1 MKTTQR
7 KVNVLQSENKK
18 PPKTSVSQSKEAE
31 QEISSEKE
39 KIYLEGE
46 PHIEETSGEIG
57 VMFPPIDEKSKTETR
72 KLPVFSPREKYLK
85 EKMSRLKYDERL
97 LTNIGKDLRT
107 QVEDINTQI
116 QGKNIMITEV
126 PKDLNKYIIRSSS
139 TENKIIK
146 YSNEDY
152 QLKQKHK
159 IIKDLKEEQ
168 ISLQQ
173 KLKKI
178 DENEALLNSEG
189 FMNLNNSSDNI
200 TKFDK
205 SLKEQHKKNI
215 QNKKKEISE
224 RLKEIKFQIDEYL
237 KEDNFNKLTKKE
249 KLQNYKENFE
259 RDKEIIEERA
269 KKYIKEMKERKKRLA
284 YDMNQLIE
292 KRKKEIEQKEKE
304 DEDKKNKIRKKF
316 IEDERA
322 IEQRRLKEKTDI
334 MLLYKPFANAKNE
347 KTEKDYLFDI
357 YDKRYEKK
365 EQKLI
370 DKVNTTLKQKN
381 KSVTSEELQDFLTKI
396 DEKKEKLKIIK
407 EKKDAKEAE
416 KFEMAKNFK
425 PNYIGQFYEMA
436 SDEYKKFV
444 EKEKIKKDD
453 IMLLKKIKD
462 DYGTK
467 RSKVQYSV
475 NEKLKKERMDNIL
488 ILENPKLVQIKDTF
502 KKKIN
507 NSRKKRILL
516 KHRDKTK
523 PSKYPWLD
531 KSIEELKKLNNSA
544 ILESKVIKKPKN
556 VRYLSFS
563 ARKRMEEEKK
573 EKEKKEKEKEDEG
586 KENKDKKDNKDKKVE
601 NKNDK
606 DKIKAK
612 IDYLQELK
620 KKRQNKLKTS
630 GSENEINDE
639 KRRKNW
645 EKQLNKEGNIAAN
658 INSVKYDAEN
668 LGKKAEMEEKLLK
681 LNGGVA
687 NNPEIGKKVSGYL
700 IGSIEAKLSI
710 LNKIYKQ

>member
-1 MKTTQR
+1 
-7 KVNVLQSENKK
+7 
-18 PPKTSVSQSKEAE
+18 
-31 QEISSEKE
+31 
-39 KIYLEGE
+39 
-46 PHIEETSGEIG
+46 
-57 VMFPPIDEKSKTETR
+57 MFPPIDEKSKTEIR
-72 KLPVFSPREKYLK
+72 QLPVFRPREKYLK
-85 EKMSRLKYDERL
+85 EKMSRLNYDEIL
-97 LTNIGKDLRT
+97 LTNIGKDLHT

-215 QNKKKEISE
+215 NNKKKEISE
-224 RLKEIKFQIDEYL
+224 RLKEIQFQIDQYL

-269 KKYIKEMKERKKRLA
+269 KKYIKEMKERNKRLA

-304 DEDKKNKIRKKF
+304 DEDKKNEIRKKF

-322 IEQRRLKEKTDI
+322 IEQRRLKEKTAI
-334 MLLYKPFANAKNE
+334 MLHYKPFMKAKND

-365 EQKLI
+365 EQKLL

-381 KSVTSEELQDFLTKI
+381 KAVTSEELQDFWTKI
-396 DEKKEKLKIIK
+396 DEKKEELKKIK
-407 EKKDAKEAE
+407 EKRDAKETE
-416 KFEMAKNFK
+416 KYEMAKNFK
-425 PNYIGQFYEMA
+425 PNYISQFYEVA
-436 SDEYKKFV
+436 SDDYKKFN
-444 EKEKIKKDD
+444 EKEKIKNDD
-453 IMLLKKIKD
+453 IMLLKKIKE

-467 RSKVQYSV
+467 RSKVHYSV

-531 KSIEELKKLNNSA
+531 KSIEELQKLNNSA
-544 ILESKVIKKPKN
+544 IIESNVIKKPKN

-563 ARKRMEEEKK
+563 ARKRME
-573 EKEKKEKEKEDEG
+573 KEKEDEKKDKDN
-586 KENKDKKDNKDKKVE
+586 KENKDKKDKKVGNNE
-601 NKNDK
+601 DK
-606 DKIKAK
+606 EKIKVK
-612 IDYLQELK
+612 IDYLQKLK

-645 EKQLNKEGNIAAN
+645 EKQLNKDGNIAAN

-687 NNPEIGKKVSGYL
+687 NNPELGKKVSGYL

-710 LNKIYKQ
+710 LNKMYKQ

>member
-7 KVNVLQSENKK
+7 KLKVLQSEDKK
-18 PPKTSVSQSKEAE
+18 PPKTSVSQSKEE
-31 QEISSEKE
+31 EKEIASLQE

-57 VMFPPIDEKSKTETR
+57 VMFPPIDEKSKTEIR
-72 KLPVFSPREKYLK
+72 QLPVFRPREKYLK
-85 EKMSRLKYDERL
+85 ELNYDERL
-97 LTNIGKDLRT
+97 LTNIGKDLHT

-215 QNKKKEISE
+215 NNKKKEISE
-224 RLKEIKFQIDEYL
+224 RLKEIQFQIDQYL

-269 KKYIKEMKERKKRLA
+269 KKYIKEMKERNKRLA

-304 DEDKKNKIRKKF
+304 DEDKKNEIRKKF

-322 IEQRRLKEKTDI
+322 REQRRLKEKTAI
-334 MLLYKPFANAKNE
+334 MLHYKPFVNAKND

-365 EQKLI
+365 EQKLL

-381 KSVTSEELQDFLTKI
+381 KAVTSEELQDFWTKI
-396 DEKKEKLKIIK
+396 DEKKEELKKIK
-407 EKKDAKEAE
+407 EKRDAKETE
-416 KFEMAKNFK
+416 KYEMAKNFK
-425 PNYIGQFYEMA
+425 PNYISQFYEMA
-436 SDEYKKFV
+436 SDDYKKFN
-444 EKEKIKKDD
+444 EKEKIKNDD
-453 IMLLKKIKD
+453 IMLLKKIKE

-467 RSKVQYSV
+467 RSKVHYSV
-475 NEKLKKERMDNIL
+475 NEKLKKERMDKIL

-531 KSIEELKKLNNSA
+531 KSIEELQKLNNSA
-544 ILESKVIKKPKN
+544 IIESNVIKKPKN

-563 ARKRMEEEKK
+563 ARKRME
-573 EKEKKEKEKEDEG
+573 KEKEDEKKD
-586 KENKDKKDNKDKKVE
+586 KENKDIKDKKVG
-601 NKNDK
+601 NKEDK
-606 DKIKAK
+606 EKIKVK
-612 IDYLQELK
+612 IDYLQKLK
-620 KKRQNKLKTS
+620 KKRQKKLKTS

-645 EKQLNKEGNIAAN
+645 EKQLNKDGNIAAN

-687 NNPEIGKKVSGYL
+687 NNPELGKKVSGYL

-710 LNKIYKQ
+710 LNKMYKQ

>member
-7 KVNVLQSENKK
+7 KLKVLQSEDKK
-18 PPKTSVSQSKEAE
+18 PPKTSVSQSKEE
-31 QEISSEKE
+31 EKEIASLQE

-57 VMFPPIDEKSKTETR
+57 VMFPPIDEKSKTEIR
-72 KLPVFSPREKYLK
+72 QLPVFRPREKYLK
-85 EKMSRLKYDERL
+85 EKMSRLNYDERL
-97 LTNIGKDLRT
+97 LTNIGKDLHT

-215 QNKKKEISE
+215 NNKKKEISE
-224 RLKEIKFQIDEYL
+224 RLKEIQFQIDQYL

-269 KKYIKEMKERKKRLA
+269 KKYIKEMKERNKRLA

-304 DEDKKNKIRKKF
+304 DEDKKNEIRKKF

-322 IEQRRLKEKTDI
+322 REQRRLKEKTAI
-334 MLLYKPFANAKNE
+334 MLHYKPFVNAKND

-365 EQKLI
+365 EQKLL

-381 KSVTSEELQDFLTKI
+381 KAVTSEELQDFWTKI
-396 DEKKEKLKIIK
+396 DEKKEELKKIK
-407 EKKDAKEAE
+407 EKRDAKETE
-416 KFEMAKNFK
+416 KYEMAKNFK
-425 PNYIGQFYEMA
+425 PNYISQFYEMA
-436 SDEYKKFV
+436 SDDYKKFN
-444 EKEKIKKDD
+444 EKEKIKNDD
-453 IMLLKKIKD
+453 IMLLKKIKE

-467 RSKVQYSV
+467 RSKVHYSV
-475 NEKLKKERMDNIL
+475 NEKLKKERMDKIL

-531 KSIEELKKLNNSA
+531 KSIEELQKLNNSA
-544 ILESKVIKKPKN
+544 IIESNVIKKPKN

-563 ARKRMEEEKK
+563 ARKRME
-573 EKEKKEKEKEDEG
+573 KEKEDEKKDKEN
-586 KENKDKKDNKDKKVE
+586 KENKDIKDKKVG
-601 NKNDK
+601 NKEDK
-606 DKIKAK
+606 EKIKVK
-612 IDYLQELK
+612 IDYLQKLK
-620 KKRQNKLKTS
+620 KKRQKKLKTS

-645 EKQLNKEGNIAAN
+645 EKQLNKDGNIAAN

-687 NNPEIGKKVSGYL
+687 NNPELGKKVSGYL

-710 LNKIYKQ
+710 LNKMYKQ

>member
-7 KVNVLQSENKK
+7 KLKVLQSEDKK
-18 PPKTSVSQSKEAE
+18 PPKTSVSQSKEE
-31 QEISSEKE
+31 EKEIASLQE

-57 VMFPPIDEKSKTETR
+57 VMFPPIDEKSKTEIR
-72 KLPVFSPREKYLK
+72 QLPVFRPREKYLK
-85 EKMSRLKYDERL
+85 EKMSRLNYDERL
-97 LTNIGKDLRT
+97 LTNIGKDLHT

-215 QNKKKEISE
+215 NNKKKEISE
-224 RLKEIKFQIDEYL
+224 RLKEIQFQIDQYL

-269 KKYIKEMKERKKRLA
+269 KKYIKEMKERNKRLA

-304 DEDKKNKIRKKF
+304 DEDKKNEIRKKF

-322 IEQRRLKEKTDI
+322 IEQRRLKEKTAI
-334 MLLYKPFANAKNE
+334 MLHYKPFMKAKND

-365 EQKLI
+365 EQKLL

-381 KSVTSEELQDFLTKI
+381 KAVTSEELQDFWTKI
-396 DEKKEKLKIIK
+396 DEKKEELKKIK
-407 EKKDAKEAE
+407 EKRDAKETE
-416 KFEMAKNFK
+416 KYEMAKNFK
-425 PNYIGQFYEMA
+425 PNYISQFYEMA
-436 SDEYKKFV
+436 SDDYKKFN
-444 EKEKIKKDD
+444 EKEKIKNDD
-453 IMLLKKIKD
+453 IMLLKKIKE

-467 RSKVQYSV
+467 RSKVHYSV

-531 KSIEELKKLNNSA
+531 KSIEELQKLNNSA
-544 ILESKVIKKPKN
+544 IIESNVIKKPKN

-563 ARKRMEEEKK
+563 ARKRME
-573 EKEKKEKEKEDEG
+573 KEKEDEKKDKEN
-586 KENKDKKDNKDKKVE
+586 KENKDIKDKKVG
-601 NKNDK
+601 NKEDK
-606 DKIKAK
+606 EKIKVK
-612 IDYLQELK
+612 IDYLQKLK
-620 KKRQNKLKTS
+620 KKRQKKLKTS

-645 EKQLNKEGNIAAN
+645 EKQLNKDGNIAAN

-687 NNPEIGKKVSGYL
+687 NNPELGKKVSGYL

-710 LNKIYKQ
+710 LNKMYKQ

>member
-7 KVNVLQSENKK
+7 KLKVLQSEDKK
-18 PPKTSVSQSKEAE
+18 PPKTSVSQSKEE
-31 QEISSEKE
+31 EKEIASLQE

-57 VMFPPIDEKSKTETR
+57 VMFPPIDEKSKTEIR
-72 KLPVFSPREKYLK
+72 QLPVFRPREKYLK
-85 EKMSRLKYDERL
+85 EKMSRLNYDERL
-97 LTNIGKDLRT
+97 LTNIGKDLHT

-215 QNKKKEISE
+215 NNKKKEISE
-224 RLKEIKFQIDEYL
+224 RLKEIQFQIDQYL

-269 KKYIKEMKERKKRLA
+269 KKYIKEMKERNKRLA

-304 DEDKKNKIRKKF
+304 DEDKKNEIRKKF

-322 IEQRRLKEKTDI
+322 REQRRLKEKTAI
-334 MLLYKPFANAKNE
+334 MLHYKPFMKAKND

-365 EQKLI
+365 EQKLL

-381 KSVTSEELQDFLTKI
+381 KAVTSEELQDFWTKI
-396 DEKKEKLKIIK
+396 DEKKEELKKIK
-407 EKKDAKEAE
+407 EKRDAKETE
-416 KFEMAKNFK
+416 KYEMAKNFK
-425 PNYIGQFYEMA
+425 PNYISQFYEMA
-436 SDEYKKFV
+436 SDDYKKFN
-444 EKEKIKKDD
+444 EKEKIKNDD
-453 IMLLKKIKD
+453 IMLLKKIKE

-467 RSKVQYSV
+467 RSKVHYSV
-475 NEKLKKERMDNIL
+475 NEKLKKERMDKIL

-531 KSIEELKKLNNSA
+531 KSIEELQKLNNSA
-544 ILESKVIKKPKN
+544 IIESNVIKKPKN

-563 ARKRMEEEKK
+563 ARKRME
-573 EKEKKEKEKEDEG
+573 KEKEDEKKD
-586 KENKDKKDNKDKKVE
+586 KENKDIKDKKVG
-601 NKNDK
+601 NKEDK
-606 DKIKAK
+606 EKIKVK
-612 IDYLQELK
+612 IDYLQKLK
-620 KKRQNKLKTS
+620 KKRQKKLKTS

-645 EKQLNKEGNIAAN
+645 EKQLNKDGNIAAN

-687 NNPEIGKKVSGYL
+687 NNPELGKKVSGYL

-710 LNKIYKQ
+710 LNKMYKQ